1 VDQADRRCL
10 SVITPWEIHVKKV
23 FRDRH
28 TLKVMENWRERITV
42 NPSVCHGEACIKGT
56 RIMVSVVVDNV
67 AAGVERSEILASYP
81 SLHETDIGAALSY
94 GADD

>member
-1 VDQADRRCL
+1 
-10 SVITPWEIHVKKV
+10 
-23 FRDRH
+23 
-28 TLKVMENWRERITV
+28 
-42 NPSVCHGEACIKGT
+42 
-56 RIMVSVVVDNV
+56 MVSVVVDNV